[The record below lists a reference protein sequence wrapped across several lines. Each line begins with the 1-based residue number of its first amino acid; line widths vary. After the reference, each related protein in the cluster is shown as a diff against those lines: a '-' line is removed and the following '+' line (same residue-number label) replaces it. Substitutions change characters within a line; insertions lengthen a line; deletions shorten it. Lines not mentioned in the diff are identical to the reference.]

1 MQERTF
7 LFVSSLDIN
16 TKIHVRWISQQHR
29 RFNHATK
36 TKLTKYIPDDIKVQL
51 QVKRL
56 YQEKIFNI
64 LETLLK

>member
-1 MQERTF
+1 M
-7 LFVSSLDIN
+7 
-16 TKIHVRWISQQHR
+16 RWISQQHT
-29 RFNHATK
+29 RFNHLTK